1 MNTTRLEETTLSALD
16 SPNPFQTPPKP
27 TMKNGKPVAP
37 SPAPASAVAEAAEEE
52 PKRGPGRP
60 RQTPIPDPARP
71 RRKPGRPPKISLDA
85 IEAALEDIQEPV
97 FENPIAETRS
107 QTGSP
112 DYRVEWP
119 GRDVFVGFHCNF
131 DTNVATAF
139 GLLALALDFG
149 KDKIR
154 FDYATDPDPNDAK
167 NALVAL
173 FLQTDAPWLLM
184 VGNDI
189 VPSIG
194 RAPFTRRKLALPVAV
209 QDNVINRH
217 VLHRL
222 MGAGRKLVGA
232 SYFGK
237 QAGAPVA
244 CSHPNAVAL
253 TRQHTDVVY
262 PVDWVGS
269 GMLLVHRRVFEDI
282 EATDPSV
289 RPGKPNAPLEF
300 FKSDAAFCA
309 LAKKAGHQAHC
320 DFGIPVYN
328 VGRHAFGGGNL

>member
-1 MNTTRLEETTLSALD
+1 MSTTRLEDITLNALD
-16 SPNPFQTPPKP
+16 SPNPFNTAPKP
-27 TMKNGKPVAP
+27 TLKNGKPIPVPIPEAP
-37 SPAPASAVAEAAEEE
+37 TPAPLDEEA
-52 PKRGPGRP
+52 KRGPGRP
-60 RQTPIPDPARP
+60 RQTPIPDPSIP
-71 RRKPGRPPKISLDA
+71 KRKPGRPPKTSADAIEISLDD
-85 IEAALEDIQEPV
+85 IESPV

-107 QTGSP
+107 QAGSP
-112 DYRVEWP
+112 NYRVEWP

-154 FDYATDPDPNDAK
+154 FDYATDPDPNEAK
-167 NALVAL
+167 NQLVGL

-189 VPSIG
+189 VPAIG
-194 RAPFTRRKLALPVAV
+194 RAPFTRRKLALPASV

-237 QAGAPVA
+237 QAGAAVA
-244 CSHPNAVAL
+244 CGHPNAVAL
-253 TRQHTDVVY
+253 TRQHAEAVH
-262 PVDWVGS
+262 PVDWIGS
-269 GMLLVHRRVFEDI
+269 GMLLIHRRVFEDI
-282 EATDPSV
+282 KATDPSI
-289 RPGKPNAPLEF
+289 RPNRPNAPLEF
-300 FKSDAAFCA
+300 FKGDAAFCA
-309 LAKKAGHQAHC
+309 LARKAGHQSYC

-328 VGRHAFGGGNL
+328 VGRHAFGGGNV